1 MVGVGILIRDEGS
14 LVGACS
20 KKIMA
25 PLGAIEAEERPS
37 RLDYSLLKICLSRIL
52 SLKVI
57 R

>member
-14 LVGACS
+14 LVGASS

-25 PLGAIEAEERPS
+25 ALGAIEAEERPS
-37 RLDYSLLKICLSRIL
+37 GLDYSLLKICLSRIL